1 VGAGLG
7 VPRGE
12 NVKTRR
18 ALVLILAS
26 IVLLL
31 AVSFGLKWIIFDT
44 VLQPDDSGRQRI
56 SVESG

>member
-1 VGAGLG
+1 MRG
-7 VPRGE
+7 PRE
-12 NVKTRR
+12 EIVKTRR

-44 VLQPDDSGRQRI
+44 VLEPDDSGRQRI
-56 SVESG
+56 PLD

>member
-1 VGAGLG
+1 LG